1 MIRKWI
7 KKIVDA
13 QIDDRLMDGIDYDQL
28 SVKLS
33 EVPDLAQELSE
44 QFDVDDMLSQVA
56 DNIDLYD
63 LAQHLDTQ
71 DIAYRMDAMDVA
83 GELDLH
89 DIAYELEDRIEFEN
103 IEDALLNKLLG
114 NDVHRKVA
122 ELLWDNNE
130 SEIMDYT
137 LDNFEFDYD
146 KYVIDND
153 SLVDAMDKLDGRIDE
168 ISAAFEDCFNVIKNL
183 TKREE

>member
-1 MIRKWI
+1 MIRNWI
-7 KKIVDA
+7 KKIVNA

-28 SVKLS
+28 SEKLS
-33 EVPDLAQELSE
+33 EIPDLAQELSE
-44 QFDVDDMLSQVA
+44 HFDTDNTMSQVA

-63 LAQHLDTQ
+63 LSTYIDAS
-71 DIAYRMDAMDVA
+71 DIAYNMDACDVA

-114 NDVHRKVA
+114 EDVHRKVA
-122 ELLWDNNE
+122 ELLWDRNE

-137 LDNFEFDYD
+137 LGNFEFDYD
-146 KYVIDND
+146 KYVID
-153 SLVDAMDKLDGRIDE
+153 SETLADAIMALDGRIDE
-168 ISAAFEDCFNVIKNL
+168 ISAAFGDCFSAIEGLV
-183 TKREE
+183 RQG

>member
-7 KKIVDA
+7 KKIVNTE
-13 QIDDRLMDGIDYDQL
+13 IDDRLMDGIDYDEL

-33 EVPDLAQELSE
+33 ELPDLAQELSE
-44 QFDVDDMLSQVA
+44 HFDVHEVTERVA
-56 DNIDLYD
+56 ENISLYD
-63 LAQHLDTQ
+63 LANHIDAG
-71 DIAYRMDAMDVA
+71 DVAYNMDACDVA

-89 DIAYELEDRIEFEN
+89 DIAYELEERIEFEN

-114 NDVHRKVA
+114 QNIHRKVA

-146 KYVIDND
+146 NYVISSE
-153 SLVDAMDKLDGRIDE
+153 SLADAIMALDGRIDE
-168 ISAAFEDCFNVIKNL
+168 ISAAFGDCFSAIEGLVKQG
-183 TKREE
+183 

>member
-1 MIRKWI
+1 MIRNWI

-28 SVKLS
+28 SEKLS
-33 EVPDLAQELSE
+33 EIPDLAQELSE
-44 QFDVDDMLSQVA
+44 HFDVHEMTERVA
-56 DNIDLYD
+56 ENINLND
-63 LAQHLDTQ
+63 LATHIDTY
-71 DIAYRMDAMDVA
+71 DVAGYVDACDVA
-83 GELDLH
+83 GELDLS

-122 ELLWDNNE
+122 ELLWDTNE

-146 KYVIDND
+146 KYVIDNE
-153 SLVDAMDKLDGRIDE
+153 SLVDAIMALDGRIDV
-168 ISAAFEDCFNVIKNL
+168 ITTAFEDCFDVIKNL
-183 TKREE
+183 TKQG